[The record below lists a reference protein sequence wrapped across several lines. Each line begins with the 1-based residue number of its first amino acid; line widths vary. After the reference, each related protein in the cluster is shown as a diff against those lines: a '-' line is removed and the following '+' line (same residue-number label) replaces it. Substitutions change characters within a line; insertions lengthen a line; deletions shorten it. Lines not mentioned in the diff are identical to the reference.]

1 MTRALAVDFSAR
13 PQALAHRAFRP
24 RQTVCIPWGRGGGKS
39 TVLRML
45 CYLLV
50 AWWDSRIRPGC
61 DETGVRIAIILPTLV
76 QARKIHQRKLVS
88 ELAGKWAW
96 LGGKINLTELR
107 VEFPGGSWIQ
117 FVSAE
122 ALDGAR
128 GLRLDVAI
136 VDEADDVD
144 PEPFDAILVPW
155 FTEPHSLAMTLVSG
169 TPKRGRYGLLY
180 RTHARGIGKMLDDD
194 GCRFLDHH
202 SFHASCY
209 DFPKFVS
216 ATAIAK
222 AKRETSPTIFARE
235 WLCDFDS
242 AEGLVYPMFSE
253 TVHVLEPHHET
264 VWTEVLV
271 GADWG
276 WEDPACFLVIG
287 IIGSGADARAH
298 VIHEVYGS
306 RLTDDQ
312 LVAEAQQIVAWYPSA
327 KWYPDPSRP
336 DRIALLKSKA
346 GIRLGDVDNAIEAGV
361 DCVSNLLALR
371 ERENG
376 ARAARLYVSS
386 RCPNVVREMG
396 VYRRKRDPKNK
407 ERVLDDI
414 EDKNNHAMDALRYPL
429 LARFRARAAGGRN
442 DRGAEQRQ

>member
-1 MTRALAVDFSAR
+1 VTQALTVDFSAR

-24 RQTVCIPWGRGGGKS
+24 KQTVCIPWGRGGGKS
-39 TVLRML
+39 TVLRLL
-45 CYLLV
+45 CYLLI
-50 AWWDSRIRPGC
+50 AWWDSRKRPGS

-76 QARKIHQRKLVS
+76 QARKIHLRKMVA
-88 ELAGKWAW
+88 ELAGRWAW
-96 LGGKINLTELR
+96 LGAKPNLSEFR
-107 VEFPGGSWIQ
+107 FDFPGGSWIQ

-122 ALDGAR
+122 ALEGAR

-144 PEPFDAILVPW
+144 IEPFDAILIPW
-155 FTEPHSLAMTLVSG
+155 FTEPHSLCMTLVSG

-180 RTHARGIGKMLDDD
+180 RTHARGIGKLLDDD
-194 GCRFLDHH
+194 GRRFTDHR

-209 DFPKFVS
+209 DFPRYVS
-216 ATAIAK
+216 AAAIAK
-222 AKRETSPTIFARE
+222 AKRETAPAIFARE

-253 TVHVLEPHHET
+253 AFHVLEPHHET
-264 VWTEVLV
+264 VWSEVLV

-287 IIGSGADARAH
+287 VTGAGQDARAH
-298 VIHEVYGS
+298 VIHEVYRS
-306 RLTDDQ
+306 HMTDDQ
-312 LVAEAQQIVAWYPSA
+312 LVAEAAQIVGWYPSA
-327 KWYPDPSRP
+327 KWFPDPSRP

-346 GIRLGDVDNAIEAGV
+346 GVRFGDVDNAIEAGV
-361 DCVSNLLALR
+361 DCVSNLLAVR
-371 ERENG
+371 PREN
-376 ARAARLYVSS
+376 AQPEARLYVSS
-386 RCPNVVREMG
+386 RCPNTIREMG

-429 LARFRARAAGGRN
+429 LARFRVREKGGRN